1 MKTERIKVNGKE
13 VDIITE
19 YDLKDLK
26 DMLIYIRR
34 LHPRALI
41 LIVENDAT
49 IPSKN

>member
-1 MKTERIKVNGKE
+1 MKLERVTVNGQE

-26 DMLIYIRR
+26 GMLMQIRM
-34 LHPRALI
+34 LQPREFI
-41 LIVENDAT
+41 LIVENDEP

>member
-1 MKTERIKVNGKE
+1 MKTEKIKIKGKQ

-26 DMLIYIRR
+26 DMLVTIRYTY
-34 LHPRALI
+34 PKALI
-41 LIVENDAT
+41 LIVENDAE

>member
-1 MKTERIKVNGKE
+1 MTTEKIIVKGKE

-26 DMLIYIRR
+26 DMLIHIRYT
-34 LHPRALI
+34 HPKALI
-41 LIVENDAT
+41 LIVENDAE